1 MKIYLEKIIFVNRAP
16 FENLDLNLYE
26 NDINVLMAVN
36 GSGKTTILSHIT
48 DAFYEMAKPH
58 FQNEFEENQNKYYRV
73 SSNIYNL
80 NFNNFSLVY
89 FRFITPE
96 GKIDYIDVRNQMS
109 SADYDRHVQLDDKI
123 PYNEINGV
131 LVNATNVKKVSKELN
146 KDSALKIFNN
156 NVLTFYPSYRYE
168 NPGYLNQ
175 PYEVKLEFKK
185 SSGFAGYLNNPL
197 EVITGLPE
205 LANWIM
211 DIVLDMR
218 MNQQLPDLLIFN
230 NLNNIISQTLK
241 SKGLQNCRFGV
252 GPRGYGNTRIQIVEN
267 QGKQVYPNIF
277 NLSSGESSLLC
288 IFGEILRQADNNIS
302 NTILSHIH
310 GIVLIDEIDKH
321 LHISLQKEVL
331 PELLR
336 LFPNIQFILS
346 SHSPFLSMG
355 LAEKLENRSKIID
368 LDNFGI
374 TKDPSE
380 NKMYEEVY
388 EMMINENKRFKNLY
402 QNLESSINN
411 NNKTLII
418 TEGKTDIQHI
428 RKSAEILGSFDFEV
442 EYFNAE
448 SDSKLLAMLEQ
459 LSKLPRTRK
468 IIGIFDRD
476 VPKTVSKI
484 EKNGNTTLEY
494 GNNVYAFCLP
504 IPEHREGYTNVSI
517 EFYYPDKDLKK
528 PHNGK
533 CLYFSNELNFNSNR
547 KPISPINEPEDDFD
561 KKIWCEN
568 IGDLEWIHSKSR
580 FADLVEDNPEFVS
593 NFNFDSFKLV
603 HEKIEEINAA

>member
-1 MKIYLEKIIFVNRAP
+1 MKIYLEKLVFVNRAP
-16 FENLDLNLYE
+16 FEKLDLNLDE

-58 FQNEFEENQNKYYRV
+58 FQNEFENNKDKYYRV

-80 NFNNFSLVY
+80 NFNTFSLVY
-89 FRFITPE
+89 LRFITPQ
-96 GKIDYIDVRNQMS
+96 GKIDYIDIRNS
-109 SADYDRHVQLDDKI
+109 ITIEEYDQHVQLENKI
-123 PYNEINGV
+123 PYSEINSG
-131 LVNATNVKKVSKELN
+131 LTKSNNLKKVSSELN
-146 KDSALKIFNN
+146 RDLANKIFNN
-156 NVLTFYPSYRYE
+156 NILTFFPSYRYE

-175 PYEVKLEFKK
+175 PYEVKLDFKK
-185 SSGFAGYLNNPL
+185 STAFTGYLNNPL

-252 GPRGYGNTRIQIVEN
+252 GPRGFGNTRIQIVEN
-267 QGKQVYPNIF
+267 QGKQIYPNIF
-277 NLSSGESSLLC
+277 NLSSGESSILC
-288 IFGEILRQADNNIS
+288 IFGEILRQADTNRSNI
-302 NTILSHIH
+302 NLSQIT

-331 PELLR
+331 PELLK
-336 LFPNIQFILS
+336 LFPNVQFILS

-355 LAEKLENRSKIID
+355 LADTLQDRSKIID

-374 TKDPSE
+374 TRDPSE
-380 NKMYEEVY
+380 NKLYEEVY
-388 EMMINENKRFKNLY
+388 EMMLNENNRFKSLY
-402 QNLESSINN
+402 QSLEKTINDN
-411 NNKTLII
+411 TKTLIV

-428 RKSAEILGSFDFEV
+428 QKSAELLGILDFEI
-442 EYFNAE
+442 EFFNAE

-476 VPKTVSKI
+476 VQKTVDKI
-484 EKNGNTTLEY
+484 EKNGNTVMEY
-494 GNNVYAFCLP
+494 GNNVFAFCLP
-504 IPEHREGYTNVSI
+504 IPDHRIGYKNISI
-517 EFYYPDKDLKK
+517 EFYYEDKDLKNLQ
-528 PHNGK
+528 NGK
-533 CLYFSNELNFNSNR
+533 RLYFSNELNFDSKR
-547 KPISPINEPEDDFD
+547 KPISSINEPVEELE

-568 IGDLEWIHSKSR
+568 IGDLDWIHSKSR
-580 FADLVEDNPEFVS
+580 FADLVENDENFRLD
-593 NFNFDSFKLV
+593 FNFDSFKIIL
-603 HEKIEEINAA
+603 HKIKEINAA